1 MFGLGTPELIII
13 LVIIVVLFGS
23 SQIPKLARSIG
34 KARRELKDGMAES
47 SSDKDNKNV

>member
-34 KARRELKDGMAES
+34 KARRELKEGLEDEGG
-47 SSDKDNKNV
+47 DKKKKA

>member
-34 KARRELKDGMAES
+34 NARRELKEGLEDDG
-47 SSDKDNKNV
+47 SDEKKKA

>member
-34 KARRELKDGMAES
+34 KARRELKEGLE
-47 SSDKDNKNV
+47 DKGDDKKKKA

>member
-13 LVIIVVLFGS
+13 LVIVVVLFGS

-34 KARRELKDGMAES
+34 KARRELKEGLE
-47 SSDKDNKNV
+47 DKSADEQKKA